1 MAMKNTSSF
10 DFSDSVKDLLQYA
23 AVSAQFK
30 LDEAIQEVAKE
41 AVKKLRKE
49 SPGKDYPKGW
59 AVKREKGRFKVGA
72 TVYGKSGTY
81 QIAHLLEY
89 PHALRDGTKS
99 APNHGQVVHI
109 EPVEQWAIEE
119 VQERFVQKMETM

>member
-1 MAMKNTSSF
+1 MSMKNSSSF

-41 AVKKLRKE
+41 AVRKLKKE

-72 TVYGKSGTY
+72 TIYGKSGTY
-81 QIAHLLEY
+81 QLSHLLEFS
-89 PHALRDGTKS
+89 HALRNGRRS
-99 APNHGQVVHI
+99 SPGNGQIVHI